1 MQIKK
6 CKRTIEEG
14 KLYTGQI
21 AFTEQD
27 EINERIRIY
36 VEIESLGDE
45 IFYVS
50 LKTDDSDKVNSKFT
64 RFFEDME
71 AFSILGD
78 FELEELEGLMV
89 EVSLRRG
96 TDGLFYVKQ
105 LYLIEN
111 PYEDEA

>member
-1 MQIKK
+1 MKIRRHKK
-6 CKRTIEEG
+6 TIEEDT
-14 KLYTGQI
+14 LYTGSI
-21 AFTEQD
+21 VLTEED
-27 EINERIRIY
+27 KSNDRIRIY
-36 VEIESLGDE
+36 VEIESLGGE

-50 LKTDDSDKVNSKFT
+50 LKTDDKDKVNSKFT

-111 PYEDEA
+111 PYEDEE